1 MEFNGHELIITYK
14 RIKRI
19 NARIRDNRILVS
31 APFYT
36 KEETIFKFLDDN
48 KNRIEKIFLNQ
59 VNSDSN
65 AIYMWG
71 IKYELIKIEAK
82 ENKVLLINDKAYVS
96 YKKDYIESLDKF
108 YKEETLKELKEVIY
122 KYK

>member
-59 VNSDSN
+59 VNIDDN
-65 AIYMWG
+65 VIYVWG
-71 IKYELIKIEAK
+71 KKYELIKIKISIFLYSRIILDTNSSMITRSARALTNVISFK
-82 ENKVLLINDKAYVS
+82 PITIRSVFSKAP
-96 YKKDYIESLDKF
+96 
-108 YKEETLKELKEVIY
+108 
-122 KYK
+122 